1 MFKIWQLALRSGSA
15 LIAAGLALSG
25 FGSAYAQ
32 EGTDVIEL
40 DPIVLEAIK
49 RFTTEEE
56 LPISTQ
62 VLTEKT
68 IPPSARDPVAD
79 IARQTPG
86 TNYMDFGRFGESYL
100 TMRGIATLGSP
111 LNPLDNTVG
120 FSVDGVP
127 WTLSSLGVPLLD
139 VDHVEVLEGPQG
151 TIFGRN
157 AAGGAINIVSRP
169 ADGESQRRID
179 AEIGTDGHAFL
190 QGTLGG
196 WIIPD
201 AVAGRGVLRWNEFDG
216 DIPNTIAGGTEGGSK
231 IGAARGA
238 LRFTP
243 DETLTIDVS
252 GSYSHDDRHD
262 SAFLWL
268 ESPDFPESGS
278 DIMPENERENLF
290 GTVKVAKELDNVTLT
305 SVTGYQDVDYSNWV
319 DFTDTYFLGAAGYPS
334 FATNDPTIDKYL
346 TDEGERIFNQELRVN
361 SNAGSAWQWVL
372 GANYLH
378 SDYSGH
384 RTVNSTYWPIPGGIT
399 DNRIES
405 QTFAAFGDVAVPI
418 DSKWEISGG
427 LRLAHDEQTFD
438 GQYDR
443 DGTGSFY
450 PTVPSYSQ
458 DDRFSDTY
466 LTGRMA
472 LSYKWS
478 DDITTYVSAARG
490 YSSGGFEK
498 ASTYAAFGTPSVPF
512 EPAKVWTYELG
523 AKAALSA
530 KLRLNA
536 AFFYNDA
543 KDGQLS
549 GFDPLTYEVYFA
561 NQDYQSYGLK
571 AGFDATLV
579 DGLDV
584 SAVFSLIEASIGNVE
599 TGSRAEA
606 AGAVEGNDV
615 PQIPAFAASLG
626 ASYRF
631 DAGIV
636 ALPGNFLLQANYQ
649 YVGERAADVANSVEL
664 EGYNMVDAKIG
675 WEGEHL
681 SIYAFGRNLL
691 DERPLSYAYA
701 LTGGVTGAYVGR
713 GRIVGIGM
721 STEW

>member
-1 MFKIWQLALRSGSA
+1 MFKIWRLAP
-15 LIAAGLALSG
+15 GLALTAAALTLGGSG
-25 FGSAYAQ
+25 GAMAQ
-32 EGTDVIEL
+32 DETEVFEL
-40 DPIVLEAIK
+40 DPIVIEAIK
-49 RFTTEEE
+49 RFATDDQ

-68 IPPSARDPVAD
+68 LSPSARDPVAD
-79 IARQTPG
+79 IARQNPG
-86 TNYMDFGRFGESYL
+86 TNYLDFGRFGESYL
-100 TMRGIATLGSP
+100 TMRGIATLGSA

-139 VDHVEVLEGPQG
+139 LDHVEILEGPQG

-157 AAGGAINIVSRP
+157 AAGGAINVVSRP
-169 ADGESQRRID
+169 ADGESQARID
-179 AEIGTDGHAFL
+179 AEIGTDGHAFV

-196 WIIPD
+196 WVIPD
-201 AVAGRGVLRWNEFDG
+201 VVAGRAVVRWNEFDG
-216 DIPNTIAGGTEGGSK
+216 DIPNTIAGGTEGSSK

-252 GSYSHDDRHD
+252 GSYSQDDRHD

-278 DIMPENERENLF
+278 DILPENERENLF
-290 GTVKVAKELDNVTLT
+290 GTVKVAKELDSVTLT
-305 SVTGYQDVDYSNWV
+305 SVTGYQDVNYSNRV

-334 FATNDPTIDKYL
+334 SATNNPTIDKYL
-346 TDEGERIFNQELRVN
+346 TDENERIFNQELRVN
-361 SNAGSAWQWVL
+361 SNPGSAWQWVL
-372 GANYLH
+372 GANYLY

-384 RTVNSTYWPIPGGIT
+384 RTVNTTGWPIPGGIT
-399 DNRIES
+399 DNDIES
-405 QTFAAFGDVAVPI
+405 QTFAAFGDVAVPLG
-418 DSKWEISGG
+418 SKWEISGG
-427 LRLAHDEQTFD
+427 LRLAHDEQ
-438 GQYDR
+438 
-443 DGTGSFY
+443 SFNGDY
-450 PTVPSYSQ
+450 NRGDTSSYALTLPSYSQ
-458 DDRFSDTY
+458 SDSFSDTY

-472 LSYKWS
+472 LSYKWTE
-478 DDITTYVSAARG
+478 DITTYVSAARG

-498 ASTYAAFGTPSVPF
+498 ASTYAAFGAPSVPF

-523 AKAALSA
+523 AKAALSPN
-530 KLRLNA
+530 LRLNA
-536 AFFYNDA
+536 ALFYNDA
-543 KDGQLS
+543 RDGQLS
-549 GFDPLTYEVYFA
+549 GFDPQTFEVYFA

-571 AGFDATLV
+571 AGFEATV
-579 DGLDV
+579 MEGLDIFG
-584 SAVFSLIEASIGNVE
+584 VFSLIEAEIGDVE
-599 TGSRAEA
+599 AGSKAAA

-615 PQIPAFAASLG
+615 PQIPAFAASIG

-631 DAGIV
+631 DAGFV
-636 ALPGNFLLQANYQ
+636 ALPGNFLVQANYQ
-649 YVGERAADVANSVEL
+649 YVGERASDIANSFEL

-681 SIYAFGRNLL
+681 SIYAFGKNLL

-701 LTGGVTGAYVGR
+701 LTGGVTGVYVGR
-713 GRIVGIGM
+713 GRVVGIGM